1 MAPPKKKRSELS
13 RSAKYYRDNPG
24 ARKRKAATDKKVNA
38 RKEQRK
44 KRSQSNAA
52 RRKARKNGQNIKGKD
67 YDHAT
72 NSFVKSGTN
81 RGRRGEGGRK
91 RKKRK

>member
-1 MAPPKKKRSELS
+1 MAPRKKKRSELS
-13 RSAKYYRDNPG
+13 RTAKYYRDNPG

-38 RKEQRK
+38 RPEQRK
-44 KRSQSNAA
+44 KRSEANQA
-52 RRKARKNGQNIKGKD
+52 RRKAKKAGKNIKGKD

-72 NSFVKSGTN
+72 GKFVKSGTN

-91 RKKRK
+91 RKRK